1 MNYCI
6 NIKQSK
12 AKQSK
17 AKRELH
23 ILTKNSFK
31 IFLIALL
38 SLTLLFFTSC
48 GNDNKTGSENPT
60 SGNETGKLESGSGSG
75 TDIGTGGS
83 GTETDETETIEIGNF
98 PPPLGK
104 YRDKDIYKA
113 FDENPYWD
121 DASKLDVEVSEDGN
135 ATKIKGYAMRPK
147 EASPFDFN
155 ISKWKKTTKGGK
167 IIKVEAEII
176 IPILECSDL
185 KNIII
190 VYDYVSSTLYIRFIK
205 PLNVGDRECLFNGTK
220 LSS

>member
-48 GNDNKTGSENPT
+48 GNDNKTGS
-60 SGNETGKLESGSGSG
+60 GIG

-135 ATKIKGYAMRPK
+135 STKIKGYAMRPK

-155 ISKWKKTTKGGK
+155 ISKWKKTTKGEK

-205 PLNVGDRECLFNGTK
+205 PLNVGDKEYLFNGTK
-220 LSS
+220 QSS

>member
-6 NIKQSK
+6 NI
-12 AKQSK
+12 KQSK

-48 GNDNKTGSENPT
+48 GNDNKTGS
-60 SGNETGKLESGSGSG
+60 GSG
-75 TDIGTGGS
+75 TDIGTG

-205 PLNVGDRECLFNGTK
+205 PLNVGDREYLFNGTK
-220 LSS
+220 QSS

>member
-48 GNDNKTGSENPT
+48 GNDNKTGS
-60 SGNETGKLESGSGSG
+60 GIG

-135 ATKIKGYAMRPK
+135 STKIKGYAMRPK

-205 PLNVGDRECLFNGTK
+205 PLNVGDKEYLFNGTK
-220 LSS
+220 QSS

>member
-48 GNDNKTGSENPT
+48 GNDNKTGS
-60 SGNETGKLESGSGSG
+60 GIG

-205 PLNVGDRECLFNGTK
+205 PLNVGDKEYLFNGTK
-220 LSS
+220 QSS

>member
-6 NIKQSK
+6 NI
-12 AKQSK
+12 KQSK

-48 GNDNKTGSENPT
+48 GNDNKT
-60 SGNETGKLESGSGSG
+60 GSGSG

-135 ATKIKGYAMRPK
+135 STKIKGYAMRPK

-155 ISKWKKTTKGGK
+155 ISKWKKTTKGEK
-167 IIKVEAEII
+167 IIKVEAKII

-205 PLNVGDRECLFNGTK
+205 PLNVGDREYLFNGTK
-220 LSS
+220 QSS

>member
-6 NIKQSK
+6 NI
-12 AKQSK
+12 KQSK

-48 GNDNKTGSENPT
+48 GNDNKT
-60 SGNETGKLESGSGSG
+60 GSGSG

-121 DASKLDVEVSEDGN
+121 DASKLDVEVSENGN

-205 PLNVGDRECLFNGTK
+205 PLNVGDREYLFNGTK
-220 LSS
+220 QSS

>member
-6 NIKQSK
+6 NI
-12 AKQSK
+12 KQSK

-48 GNDNKTGSENPT
+48 GNDNKT
-60 SGNETGKLESGSGSG
+60 GSG

-135 ATKIKGYAMRPK
+135 STKIKGYAMRPK

-155 ISKWKKTTKGGK
+155 ISKWKKTTKGEK

-205 PLNVGDRECLFNGTK
+205 PLNVGDREYLFNGTK
-220 LSS
+220 QSS

>member
-1 MNYCI
+1 M
-6 NIKQSK
+6 
-12 AKQSK
+12 
-17 AKRELH
+17 
-23 ILTKNSFK
+23 
-31 IFLIALL
+31 L
-38 SLTLLFFTSC
+38 SW
-48 GNDNKTGSENPT
+48 
-60 SGNETGKLESGSGSG
+60 
-75 TDIGTGGS
+75 
-83 GTETDETETIEIGNF
+83 ETIEIGNF

-205 PLNVGDRECLFNGTK
+205 PLNVGDKEYLFNGTK
-220 LSS
+220 QSS